1 VPTQLGVGR
10 LMFRT
15 VLVANRGE
23 IACRIIRTVSRMGI
37 RSVAVYSEADA
48 NARHVALAEEAYAI
62 GPAPARESYLR
73 IDRIIEAARRSGA
86 EAVHPGYGFLAENA
100 AFAEA
105 CGAAGLTFIGPDPH
119 AIRAMG
125 SKSAA
130 KALMEKSGVP
140 LVPGYHGDVQDAEFL
155 RARAADIGYP
165 VLLKASAGG
174 GGKGMRVVE
183 TAADFAEALERAKGE
198 ARASF
203 GDDRMLV
210 EKYLTRPRHIEV
222 QVFADRHGNT
232 VSLFE
237 RDCSIQRRHQKVV
250 EEAPAPGLSPDERRA
265 LGETAV
271 AAARAVD
278 YVGAGTVEFIY
289 EDGRFYFME
298 MNTRLQVEHP
308 VTEFVTGLDL
318 VEWQLRVAAGEKLPC
333 SDGTPRLDGHAIEV
347 RICAEDP
354 AQDYRPATGTITHL
368 RQPPA
373 ASFVRIDT
381 GFGEGDTVTPYYDSM
396 IAKLIVWGQ
405 DRAEALRRLRGALAA
420 YELGGLRSNLPL
432 LRRIAADDAFAAGPV
447 DTGFLGRK
455 PHLAGTPDETPP
467 NIWAAAAMFR
477 LARLAAA
484 ADASPWAVTDGWRM
498 NAAPAATIVLRHDG
512 HDEQIVAMP
521 AGGQRWR
528 LDFSGSV
535 KTASLLPA
543 GTDGDYRLVLGDQS
557 IRLRITEDRDAISV
571 FHEGA
576 GFVFHLVDRLA
587 PPDISSTGEDKLVA
601 PTPARV
607 AAVFVKAGAHVAKGQ
622 KLLILEAMKVETT
635 FTAPHDG
642 VVDNVLVGQDEMIAE
657 GAVLV
662 TFQPGAEEGGA

>member
-1 VPTQLGVGR
+1 
-10 LMFRT
+10 
-15 VLVANRGE
+15 
-23 IACRIIRTVSRMGI
+23 
-37 RSVAVYSEADA
+37 VYSDADA
-48 NARHVALAEEAYAI
+48 NAQHVAIADEAYAI
-62 GPAPARESYLR
+62 GPAPARDSYLR
-73 IDRIIEAARRSGA
+73 IDRMIEAARRSGA
-86 EAVHPGYGFLAENA
+86 EAVHPGYGFLAENP

-105 CGAAGLTFIGPDPH
+105 CAAAGLTFIGPDPH

-140 LVPGYHGDVQDAEFL
+140 LVPGYHGEMQEAAFL
-155 RARAADIGYP
+155 QARAGEIGYP

-174 GGKGMRVVE
+174 GGRGMRVVGE
-183 TAADFAEALERAKGE
+183 EAEFAASLERAKAE

-250 EEAPAPGLSPDERRA
+250 EEAPAPGLSAEQRDA
-265 LGETAV
+265 LGEAAV

-318 VEWQLRVAAGEKLPC
+318 VEWQLRVAAGEVLPWGKD
-333 SDGTPRLDGHAIEV
+333 SPQLKGHAIEM

-354 AQDYRPATGTITHL
+354 AQDYRPATGRITHL
-368 RQPPA
+368 RQPA
-373 ASFVRIDT
+373 ATACVRVDT
-381 GFGEGDTVTPYYDSM
+381 GFGAGDTVTPYYDSM
-396 IAKLIVWGQ
+396 IAKLIVFGA
-405 DRAEALRRLRGALAA
+405 DRGEALRRLRGALAA
-420 YELGGLRSNLPL
+420 YEIGGVRNNLSL
-432 LRRIAADDAFAAGPV
+432 LRGIAADADFAMGPV

-455 PHLAGTPDETPP
+455 PHLTEAWRDPAPEL
-467 NIWAAAAMFR
+467 WAAATLYWLR
-477 LARLAAA
+477 ARAAEGSS
-484 ADASPWAVTDGWRM
+484 DGSPWSLADGWRM
-498 NAAPAATIVLRHDG
+498 NADAAADIFLRHD
-512 HDEQIVAMP
+512 DRTEKIAAKRE
-521 AGGQRWR
+521 AGQDWR
-528 LDFSGSV
+528 LDFDHSCDG
-535 KTASLLPA
+535 ASLVAAAA
-543 GTDGDYRLVLGDQS
+543 GEYRLVLEGRAQP
-557 IRLRITEDRDAISV
+557 LRIVQEPDAITV
-571 FHEGA
+571 FHDGEA
-576 GFVFHLVDRLA
+576 FVFHLVDRLA
-587 PPDISSTGEDKLVA
+587 PPERSSTGEDRLVA

-607 AAVFVKAGAHVAKGQ
+607 AAVFVDAGAHVVKGQ

-642 VVDNVLVGQDEMIAE
+642 VVEAVHVGQDEMIAE
-657 GAVLV
+657 GALLV
-662 TFQPGAEEGGA
+662 TFAPHESDGGA